1 MPSGNLLEMLFT
13 LHYRQSHPTKVFF
26 RTTLTRTIQQLQ
38 TLTHNDDDD
47 DDDDNDNDNDNDSD
61 SDSDSDNQCN
71 NN

>member
-13 LHYRQSHPTKVFF
+13 LHYRQSHLTKVFF

-47 DDDDNDNDNDNDSD
+47 DDDNDNDN
-61 SDSDSDNQCN
+61 DSDSDNQCN